1 MSVPVLLAVT
11 GAPWEADVVRRAEGA
26 PGIRVVRR
34 CVDIADVM
42 AAAASGQA
50 RAVLLADDL
59 PRLTSDAVAA
69 LHARRIAVV
78 ALVDPSENG
87 EPFGTEDRLS
97 RMGIERI
104 LPADVSP
111 EDLGRAVTDAV
122 DAGPPITASHF
133 SGGFVP
139 VTPETAGNPPP
150 EYSNGSGR
158 MIAVWGPTG
167 APGRTTVA
175 VGLASELAAKGVP
188 TLLADADV
196 YGGTIAQQLGM
207 LDETS
212 GLAAA
217 ARSAASG
224 ALDMPML
231 AKHARQVEPRLLVL
245 TGLSRADRWTE
256 LRPAAVESIWSTARM
271 LAPCTVV
278 DVGFCIESDEEI
290 SFDSLAPRRNGATL
304 ATLEEADEVIVVG
317 AADPVGLTRLIR
329 AIHELRAV
337 VPSADIRVVVN
348 RVRSGSL
355 GSSPADAVTEAL
367 DRYAGVPVTALLPND
382 QNAVDAA
389 MAAGRTLAEAARSS
403 KVRKA
408 LQQLAAVVAEGFPS
422 RAHQDPRLRVG

>member
-1 MSVPVLLAVT
+1 MSIPVLLAVT
-11 GAPWEADVVRRAEGA
+11 GAPWEADVVRRAERA

-122 DAGPPITASHF
+122 DSGPPMSVSHF
-133 SGGFVP
+133 AGGFVP
-139 VTPETAGNPPP
+139 MTPETTGQPQPVYNQ
-150 EYSNGSGR
+150 GSGR

-175 VGLASELAAKGVP
+175 VGLACELAVKGVP

-196 YGGTIAQQLGM
+196 YGGTVAQQLGM

-217 ARSAASG
+217 ARSAGSG
-224 ALDMPML
+224 SLDMAML
-231 AKHARQVEPRLLVL
+231 AKHARQVEPHLLVL

-256 LRPAAVESIWSTARM
+256 LRPAAIESIWSTARM
-271 LAPCTVV
+271 LAPLTVV
-278 DVGFCIESDEEI
+278 DVGFCIETDEEI
-290 SFDSLAPRRNGATL
+290 SFDSLAPRRNGATV

-317 AADPVGLTRLIR
+317 TADPVGLTRLIR
-329 AIHELRAV
+329 SIHELRAV
-337 VPSADIRVVVN
+337 VPSVSTRVVVN
-348 RVRSGSL
+348 RIRSGSL
-355 GSSPADAVTEAL
+355 GSSPADAVAEAL
-367 DRYAGVPVTALLPND
+367 GRYAGVEAAALLPFD
-382 QNAVDAA
+382 QGAVDAA
-389 MAAGRTLAEAARSS
+389 MSQGRSLAESAKSSKLRKSLQQFATTLA
-403 KVRKA
+403 KD
-408 LQQLAAVVAEGFPS
+408 LAT
-422 RAHQDPRLRVG
+422 

>member
-11 GAPWEADVVRRAEGA
+11 GAPWEADVVRRTERA

-50 RAVLLADDL
+50 RAVLVADDL
-59 PRLTSDAVAA
+59 SRLSSDAVAA
-69 LHARRIAVV
+69 LHARGIAVL

-87 EPFGTEDRLS
+87 APFGAEDRLS

-111 EDLGRAVTDAV
+111 ADLGRAVTDAV
-122 DAGPPITASHF
+122 ESGPPVSASHF
-133 SGGFVP
+133 AGGFVP
-139 VTPETAGNPPP
+139 LTPESAADAQPV
-150 EYSNGSGR
+150 YSGGSGR
-158 MIAVWGPTG
+158 LIAVWGPTG

-175 VGLASELAAKGVP
+175 VGLACELALKGVP

-196 YGGTIAQQLGM
+196 YGGTVAQLLGM

-217 ARSAASG
+217 ARSASSG
-224 ALDMPML
+224 SLDMVML
-231 AKHARQVEPRLLVL
+231 AKHARQVEPHLLVL

-256 LRPAAVESIWSTARM
+256 LRPAAIESIWSTARM
-271 LAPCTVV
+271 LAPCTVA
-278 DVGFCIESDEEI
+278 DVSFCIETDEEI
-290 SFDSLAPRRNGATL
+290 SFDSLAPRRNGATV

-317 AADPVGLTRLIR
+317 TADPIGLTRLIR
-329 AIHELRAV
+329 AVHELRTV
-337 VPSADIRVVVN
+337 VPSVNLRVVVN

-355 GSSPADAVTEAL
+355 GGSPADAVGEAL
-367 DRYAGVPVTALLPND
+367 GRYAGVEPAALLPYD
-382 QNAVDAA
+382 LSAVDAA
-389 MAAGRTLAEAARSS
+389 MAHGRSLAEAAKSS
-403 KVRKA
+403 KLRKA
-408 LQQLAAVVAEGFPS
+408 LQQFAGSMAKELIGTPAG
-422 RAHQDPRLRVG
+422 RG

>member
-11 GAPWEADVVRRAEGA
+11 GAPWEADVVRRAERA

-42 AAAASGQA
+42 AAAGSGQA
-50 RAVLLADDL
+50 RAVLLADAL

-69 LHARRIAVV
+69 LHARGIAVL
-78 ALVDPSENG
+78 ALVDPAENG

-122 DAGPPITASHF
+122 ESGPPVSVSHF
-133 SGGFVP
+133 AGGFVP
-139 VTPETAGNPPP
+139 LTPETGGNPPP
-150 EYSNGSGR
+150 VYNQGSGR

-175 VGLASELAAKGVP
+175 VGLAAELAAKGMP

-196 YGGTIAQQLGM
+196 YGGTVAQLLGM

-224 ALDMPML
+224 SLDLAML
-231 AKHARQVEPRLLVL
+231 AKHARQFEPHLLVL

-256 LRPAAVESIWSTARM
+256 LRPAAIESIWSTARM

-278 DVGFCIESDEEI
+278 DVGFCIETDEEI

-317 AADPVGLTRLIR
+317 TADPVGLTRLIR
-329 AIHELRAV
+329 AIHEVRAV
-337 VPSADIRVVVN
+337 VPSANLRVVVN

-355 GSSPADAVTEAL
+355 GSSPADAVAEAL
-367 DRYAGVPVTALLPND
+367 SRYAGVQAAALLPYD
-382 QNAVDAA
+382 QSAVDAA
-389 MAAGRTLAEAARSS
+389 MSHGRTLAEAAKSS
-403 KVRKA
+403 KLRKS
-408 LQQLAAVVAEGFPS
+408 LQQFAGTLTKE
-422 RAHQDPRLRVG
+422 LVG

>member
-1 MSVPVLLAVT
+1 MSIPVLLAVT
-11 GAPWEADVVRRAEGA
+11 GAPWEADVVRRAERA

-122 DAGPPITASHF
+122 EAGPPMSVSHF
-133 SGGFVP
+133 AGGFVP
-139 VTPETAGNPPP
+139 MAPDTTGQPPP
-150 EYSNGSGR
+150 VYNQGSGR

-175 VGLASELAAKGVP
+175 VGLACELAVRGVP

-196 YGGTIAQQLGM
+196 YGGTVAQQLGM

-217 ARSAASG
+217 ARSAGSG
-224 ALDMPML
+224 SLDMAML
-231 AKHARQVEPRLLVL
+231 AKHARQVEPHLLVL

-256 LRPAAVESIWSTARM
+256 LRPAAIESIWSTARM
-271 LAPCTVV
+271 LAPLTVV
-278 DVGFCIESDEEI
+278 DVGFCIETDEEI

-317 AADPVGLTRLIR
+317 TADPVGLTRLIR

-337 VPSADIRVVVN
+337 VPSVSTRVVVN
-348 RVRSGSL
+348 RIRSGSL
-355 GSSPADAVTEAL
+355 GSSPADAVAEAL
-367 DRYAGVPVTALLPND
+367 GQYAGVEAAALLPFD
-382 QNAVDAA
+382 QSAVDAA
-389 MAAGRTLAEAARSS
+389 MSHGRSLAESAKSSKLRKSLQQFATTLA
-403 KVRKA
+403 KD
-408 LQQLAAVVAEGFPS
+408 LAT
-422 RAHQDPRLRVG
+422 

>member
-1 MSVPVLLAVT
+1 MSTPVLLAVT
-11 GAPWEADVVRRAEGA
+11 GAPWEADVVRRAERA

-69 LHARRIAVV
+69 LHARGIAVV
-78 ALVDPSENG
+78 ALVDPSESG

-122 DAGPPITASHF
+122 EAGPPMSASHF
-133 SGGFVP
+133 AGGFVP
-139 VTPETAGNPPP
+139 VAADTAGQPPP
-150 EYSNGSGR
+150 VYSQGSGR

-175 VGLASELAAKGVP
+175 VGLACELAVKGVP

-196 YGGTIAQQLGM
+196 YGGTVAQQLGM

-217 ARSAASG
+217 ARSAGSG
-224 ALDMPML
+224 GLDMATL

-271 LAPCTVV
+271 LAPMTVV
-278 DVGFCIESDEEI
+278 DVGFCIETDEEI
-290 SFDSLAPRRNGATL
+290 SFDSLAPRRNGATV

-317 AADPVGLTRLIR
+317 TADPVGLTRLIR

-337 VPSADIRVVVN
+337 VPSVSTRVVVN

-355 GSSPADAVTEAL
+355 GSSPADAVSEAL
-367 DRYAGVPVTALLPND
+367 GRYAGVEAAALLPFD
-382 QNAVDAA
+382 QGAVDAA
-389 MAAGRTLAEAARSS
+389 MARGRSLAETAKSS
-403 KVRKA
+403 KLRKS
-408 LQQLAAVVAEGFPS
+408 LQQFATTLTKELAT
-422 RAHQDPRLRVG
+422 